1 MQTVSRPGAVF
12 TSSGLRPSPLR
23 AASIWKRFDVVLAL
37 AAVAI
42 AAFGCLMIWTSTR
55 DSLETQGLSGT
66 YWVKKQ
72 IIFAAIGVAVML
84 VVAAIDYHRYMDW
97 AWVIYGL
104 TVLGLLGVYAVGHKA
119 NGSQAWYSLGSFQL
133 EPSEFAKIGVL
144 VVLAAVLGR
153 VQGRVRLRT
162 LATVLVLVAIP
173 LLLVYKQPDLGTAIV
188 LAVIVI
194 TMLAVG
200 GVRPLHL
207 GILTLVAILGVVGV
221 VHFGVLKTYQK
232 DRITAFLNTPN
243 RPDAGFLA
251 SRQGSAQYNG
261 ALSKEAVSAGGVT
274 GEGIGHGLLTNL
286 GDVPEQYT
294 DFIFSAVGEQVGLM
308 GSVVFLLL
316 FLVVI
321 WRTWRISTQARDQF
335 GTLLCVGVL
344 AMLAFQVFENVGMA
358 MGIMPIAGIPL
369 PWTSYGGT
377 AAIACFAGVGLV
389 LNVRMRQHT

>member
-12 TSSGLRPSPLR
+12 TSSGLRPSPSR
-23 AASIWKRFDVVLAL
+23 AASMWKHFDVILAL
-37 AAVAI
+37 TAVAI

-55 DSLETQGLSGT
+55 DSLETQGISGT

-72 IIFAAIGVAVML
+72 IIFVAIGVAVML

-119 NGSQAWYSLGSFQL
+119 NGAQAWYSIGSYQL

-144 VVLAAVLGR
+144 VVLAAVLGK
-153 VQGRVRLRT
+153 VQGHVRLRT
-162 LATVLVLVAIP
+162 LVSVLVLVAIP

-188 LAVIVI
+188 LG
-194 TMLAVG
+194 VG

-207 GILTLVAILGVVGV
+207 GILTLVAILGIVGV

-232 DRITAFLNTPN
+232 DRITSFLNTPN
-243 RPDAGFLA
+243 QPDAGFLA
-251 SRQGSAQYNG
+251 SKQGSSQYNG

-308 GSVVFLLL
+308 GSIVFLLL

-321 WRTWRISTQARDQF
+321 WRTWRTATLARDQV

-344 AMLAFQVFENVGMA
+344 AMIGFQVFENVGMA

-389 LNVRMRQHT
+389 LNVGMRRFA